1 LAAPVRVLGI
11 FGSPRKGGNTERLL
25 EEALKG
31 AEQAGAMVDRLR
43 LADLNI
49 SPCRECHGCDLTG
62 QCIIQDDML
71 NVFPKLLEADIL
83 ILASPIF
90 FYGITAW
97 AKALVDRSQS
107 LWVKKYL
114 LKELSLSKEGRKR
127 KGFFISV
134 GATQGQRLFEGS
146 ILTVKYFFDAI
157 HADYAGE
164 LVFRGLDAKGDILKQ
179 PEALQ
184 KAFEAGRKLVT
195 DLHTG

>member
-1 LAAPVRVLGI
+1 MAAPVRVLGI

-31 AEQAGAMVDRLR
+31 AEQAGAMVDRVP

-49 SPCRECHGCDLTG
+49 SPCRECHGCDRTG

-71 NVFPKLLEADIL
+71 DVYPKLLEADII

-97 AKALVDRSQS
+97 AKAFVDRSQS
-107 LWVKKYL
+107 LWVKKHL
-114 LKELSLSKEGRKR
+114 LKELSVSKEGRKR

-134 GATQGQRLFEGS
+134 GATQGQRLFEGA

-164 LVFRGLDAKGDILKQ
+164 LLCRGLEAKGDILKQ

-184 KAFEAGRKLVT
+184 RAFEAGRKFVT
-195 DLHTG
+195 DLQTS

>member
-31 AEQAGAMVDRLR
+31 AEQAGARVDRLR

>member
-1 LAAPVRVLGI
+1 MAAPVRVLGI

>member
-1 LAAPVRVLGI
+1 MAAPVRVLGI
-11 FGSPRKGGNTERLL
+11 FGSPRKDGNTERLL

>member
-1 LAAPVRVLGI
+1 MAAPVRVLGI
-11 FGSPRKGGNTERLL
+11 FGSPRKDGNTERLL

-97 AKALVDRSQS
+97 A
-107 LWVKKYL
+107 
-114 LKELSLSKEGRKR
+114 
-127 KGFFISV
+127 
-134 GATQGQRLFEGS
+134 
-146 ILTVKYFFDAI
+146 
-157 HADYAGE
+157 
-164 LVFRGLDAKGDILKQ
+164 
-179 PEALQ
+179 
-184 KAFEAGRKLVT
+184 
-195 DLHTG
+195 

>member
-1 LAAPVRVLGI
+1 MAAPVRVLGI

-25 EEALKG
+25 EETLKG